1 MRKMKRLSKSH
12 KLVRAVV
19 VLIIIIM
26 GIVVAVFTFLKLWP
40 AFGGKASKEDKKDY
54 ARRAENYHDDR
65 FFNDGDFQI
74 QHKTEKK
81 DDRIMSTKAK
91 KPKAKL
97 PVKPSSYDLNPE
109 ENNVQITWFGHSSL
123 LLQMHGMNILIDP
136 MFSER
141 ISPVSFAGP
150 KRFSDAPVK
159 ISELP
164 HIDILVISHDH
175 YDHLDYQVIK
185 EIDEKTDKYIV
196 PLGVENHLE
205 RWGVEK
211 SKIRNMAWWEETT
224 INGLTIGCTPARH
237 YSGRSLDDQFAT
249 LWASWVFKDEYYQI
263 FESGDTGYGE
273 HFQKIHEKY
282 GNFDFVMIDCAQYD
296 MNWPEVHMFP
306 EEAVQA
312 VKMLGAKTAM
322 PIHWAAVSLANH
334 AWDDSAERFV
344 YDGENNGLNILT
356 PYLGETMSLEMTEDY
371 QERWWKDIE

>member
-1 MRKMKRLSKSH
+1 MKRLSKSH

-74 QHKTEKK
+74 QHKAEKN
-81 DDRIMSTKAK
+81 DDRIMSTKLTE
-91 KPKAKL
+91 PKAKL
-97 PVKPSSYDLNPE
+97 PVKSSSYDLNPE
-109 ENNVQITWFGHSSL
+109 QNNVQITWFGHSSL

-175 YDHLDYQVIK
+175 YDHLDYQVIR
-185 EIDEKTDKYIV
+185 EIDEKTDRYIV

-211 SKIRNMAWWEETT
+211 GKIRNMAWWEETT
-224 INGLTIGCTPARH
+224 INGLTIGCTPSRH

-273 HFQKIHEKY
+273 HFQKIYEKY

-322 PIHWAAVSLANH
+322 PIHWAAMSLANH

-344 YDGENNGLNILT
+344 YDGENNGLNIVT

>member
-1 MRKMKRLSKSH
+1 MKQLSKSH

-40 AFGGKASKEDKKDY
+40 AFGGKASKEDKKNY

-74 QHKTEKK
+74 QHKAEKN
-81 DDRIMSTKAK
+81 DDRIMSTKLTE
-91 KPKAKL
+91 PKAKL
-97 PVKPSSYDLNPE
+97 PVKSSSYDLNPE
-109 ENNVQITWFGHSSL
+109 QNNVQITWFGHSSL

-175 YDHLDYQVIK
+175 YDHLDYQVIR
-185 EIDEKTDKYIV
+185 EIDEKTDRYIV

-211 SKIRNMAWWEETT
+211 GKIRNMAWWEETT
-224 INGLTIGCTPARH
+224 INGLTIGCTPSRH

-263 FESGDTGYGE
+263 FESGDTGNGE
-273 HFQKIHEKY
+273 HFQKIYEKY

-322 PIHWAAVSLANH
+322 PIHWAAMSLANH

-344 YDGENNGLNILT
+344 YDGENNGLNIVT

>member
-1 MRKMKRLSKSH
+1 MKRLSKSH
-12 KLVRAVV
+12 KLIRAVV

-26 GIVVAVFTFLKLWP
+26 GIVAAVLTFLKLWP
-40 AFGGKASKEDKKDY
+40 AFGGKASEEDKKDY
-54 ARRAENYHDDR
+54 ARRAENYHGDR

-74 QHKTEKK
+74 QHKAEKN
-81 DDRIMSTKAK
+81 DDRIMSTKATE
-91 KPKAKL
+91 PKAKL

-185 EIDEKTDKYIV
+185 EIDEKTDRYIV

-211 SKIRNMAWWEETT
+211 GKIRNMAWWEEIT

-322 PIHWAAVSLANH
+322 PIHWAAMSLANH

-344 YDGENNGLNILT
+344 YDGENNKLNIVT

-371 QERWWKDIE
+371 QERWWKDIG